1 MMRRTASLSPPGAPI
16 RTIVLWCP
24 DWPITAALR
33 LLGASTLSS
42 GTLSSGTLSSGTLS
56 SGTLNSG
63 TLGAGALGAST
74 TRDLG
79 AADAPLALIDGG
91 QVFACSASARS
102 EGVRRGLRLREAQA
116 RCPGLRVLD
125 YDPALDI
132 RAFEPVLEAIE
143 ETMPGA
149 QVVRPG
155 TCAVRA
161 RGPARYYG
169 GEEEAALWLL
179 DALDALGIH
188 GSRVGIADGPFTAEH
203 AARSPQRQRI
213 RIVPEGGSAEF
224 LAGMPVGLLGEEA
237 LATLLRRLGIRT
249 LGEFAQLEPRDVE
262 ARFGDTGARVHALA
276 RGLDSRPVVP
286 RVVPEELDSAV
297 GFEPP
302 LDRIDQVTFG
312 FRATA
317 DRFIEQLVRARL
329 VCTSIRIEV
338 DSESGELSERTWLH
352 PRSFTAADVVD
363 RVRWQLQGSGTI
375 DHGLSSGITRVR
387 VVPESVDAIGNH
399 EQGLWGTG
407 HDERIHHGLSRVQ
420 SMLGHGAVVTAAVG
434 GGRTLLDRQS
444 LVAWGDRTETARTE
458 TARPDALPWPGQL
471 PTPTPG
477 TVFEVPQPAM
487 VIDSAGLAVDLDERG
502 VLSGIP
508 ARFSTDGR
516 TLRPVAAWAGPWT
529 IDERWWDADT
539 FRRAS
544 RFQVVDDAGA
554 AWLLVLDSRVWWA
567 EARYD

>member
-1 MMRRTASLSPPGAPI
+1 MRRTTSLSPPAAPM

-24 DWPITAALR
+24 DWPVTAALR
-33 LLGASTLSS
+33 LH
-42 GTLSSGTLSSGTLS
+42 
-56 SGTLNSG
+56 
-63 TLGAGALGAST
+63 GAGREAT
-74 TRDLG
+74 T
-79 AADAPLALIDGG
+79 ADSPLALIAAGL
-91 QVFACSASARS
+91 VFACSAAARA
-102 EGVRRGLRLREAQA
+102 EGVRRGLRVREAQA
-116 RCPGLRVLD
+116 RCPELRVLD

-149 QVVRPG
+149 QLVRPG

-169 GEEEAALWLL
+169 GEEEAGLWLL

-224 LAGMPVGLLGEEA
+224 LAGMPVGLLGEQA

-249 LGEFAQLEPRDVE
+249 LGEFARLQPQDVE
-262 ARFGDTGARVHALA
+262 DRFGEAGARVHALA

-286 RVVPEELDSAV
+286 RVVPEQLDSAV

-312 FRATA
+312 VRASA
-317 DRFIEQLVRARL
+317 DRFIDQLVRARL

-338 DSESGELSERTWLH
+338 DSESGEVSERTWLH

-399 EQGLWGTG
+399 EQGLWGSG

-420 SMLGHGAVVTAAVG
+420 SMLGHGAVVTASIG

-444 LVAWGDRTETARTE
+444 LVAWGDRTETAK
-458 TARPDALPWPGQL
+458 PDALPWPGQL
-471 PTPTPG
+471 PTPMPG
-477 TVFEVPQPAM
+477 TVFDVPQPAM
-487 VIDSAGLAVDLDERG
+487 VLDSAGAAVDLDERG
-502 VLSGIP
+502 TLSGAP
-508 ARFSTDGR
+508 AQFATDGR
-516 TLRPVAAWAGPWT
+516 TLRPITAWAGPWT

-554 AWLLVLDSRVWWA
+554 AWLLVLDSHVWWT
-567 EARYD
+567 EAKYD

>member
-1 MMRRTASLSPPGAPI
+1 M

-33 LLGASTLSS
+33 FLGASTL
-42 GTLSSGTLSSGTLS
+42 
-56 SGTLNSG
+56 
-63 TLGAGALGAST
+63 GASTLGAST
-74 TRDLG
+74 PG
-79 AADAPLALIDGG
+79 ASTPGTGTPGTGHNPASADAPLALVDAG
-91 QVFACSASARS
+91 QVFACSASARG
-102 EGVRRGLRLREAQA
+102 EGVRRGLRVREAQA
-116 RCPGLRVLD
+116 RCPGLRVFD
-125 YDPALDI
+125 YDRALDI

-224 LAGMPVGLLGEEA
+224 LAGMPVGLLGEQS

-312 FRATA
+312 FRASA

-387 VVPESVDAIGNH
+387 VVPESVDSIGNH
-399 EQGLWGTG
+399 EQGLWGAG

-444 LVAWGDRTETARTE
+444 LVAWGDRTEMSK
-458 TARPDALPWPGQL
+458 PDALPWPGQL

-477 TVFEVPQPAM
+477 TVFEAPRPAM
-487 VIDSAGLAVDLDERG
+487 VIDSAGVAVDLDERG
-502 VLSGIP
+502 VLSGTP

-516 TLRPVAAWAGPWT
+516 TLHPVAAWAGPWT

-539 FRRAS
+539 SRRAS

-554 AWLLVLDSRVWWA
+554 AWLLVLDSHVWWA

>member
-1 MMRRTASLSPPGAPI
+1 MMRRTASLSPPGTPI

-33 LLGASTLSS
+33 LLGASLPGVSALSS
-42 GTLSSGTLSSGTLS
+42 SALSSSALSSSALS
-56 SGTLNSG
+56 SG
-63 TLGAGALGAST
+63 TLGAGT
-74 TRDLG
+74 TRDLA
-79 AADAPLALIDGG
+79 AADAPLALIDAGR
-91 QVFACSASARS
+91 VFACSASARS
-102 EGVRRGLRLREAQA
+102 EGVRRGHRVREAQA
-116 RCPGLRVLD
+116 RCPGLRVLH
-125 YDPALDI
+125 YDPAHDI
-132 RAFEPVLEAIE
+132 RAFVPVLEAIE

-149 QVVRPG
+149 QVLRPG

-213 RIVPEGGSAEF
+213 RIVPEAGSAEF

-262 ARFGDTGARVHALA
+262 ARFGDTGARVHAFA

-286 RVVPEELDSAV
+286 RVVPEELDSSV

-312 FRATA
+312 FRASA

-338 DSESGELSERTWLH
+338 DSESGELSERSWLH

-444 LVAWGDRTETARTE
+444 LMAWGDRTETAK
-458 TARPDALPWPGQL
+458 PDALPWPGQL

-539 FRRAS
+539 CRRAS

>member
-1 MMRRTASLSPPGAPI
+1 LAPSSDPV

-33 LLGASTLSS
+33 TATASAIGSGSVGDGDGDGDSLTLD
-42 GTLSSGTLSSGTLS
+42 T
-56 SGTLNSG
+56 
-63 TLGAGALGAST
+63 
-74 TRDLG
+74 
-79 AADAPLALIDGG
+79 PLALIEAGL
-91 QVFACSASARS
+91 VFACSATARR
-102 EGVRRGLRLREAQA
+102 EGVRRGFRLREAQA
-116 RCPGLRVLD
+116 RCPELRVLD
-125 YDPALDI
+125 YDQAVDI
-132 RAFEPVLEAIE
+132 RAFEPVLDVIE

-149 QVVRPG
+149 QLLRPG

-179 DALDALGIH
+179 DALDTLGIH

-213 RIVPEGGSAEF
+213 RIVPEGGSSEF
-224 LAGMPVGLLGEEA
+224 LAGMPVGLLGEQA

-262 ARFGDTGARVHALA
+262 ARFGDAGTRVHALA

-312 FRATA
+312 FRASA

-375 DHGLSSGITRVR
+375 AGNPFGSGLSSGIIRVR
-387 VVPESVDAIGNH
+387 VVPVSVDAIGNH

-407 HDERIHHGLSRVQ
+407 YDERIHHGLSRVQ

-434 GGRTLLDRQS
+434 GGRTLLDRQT
-444 LVAWGDRTETARTE
+444 LVAWGDRAETAK
-458 TARPDALPWPGQL
+458 PDALPWPGQL

-487 VIDSAGLAVDLDERG
+487 VVDSTGAAIDLDERG
-502 VLSGIP
+502 VLSGVP

-516 TLRPVAAWAGPWT
+516 TLHPVSAWAGPWT

-539 FRRAS
+539 SRRAS
-544 RFQVVDDAGA
+544 RFQLVDDAGA
-554 AWLLVLDSRVWWA
+554 AWLLVLDTHVWWA

>member
-33 LLGASTLSS
+33 LLGAS
-42 GTLSSGTLSSGTLS
+42 
-56 SGTLNSG
+56 
-63 TLGAGALGAST
+63 ALGASAPNAFT
-74 TRDLG
+74 VNLGTLSAGATHDLT
-79 AADAPLALIDGG
+79 AADTPFALIDAG

-102 EGVRRGLRLREAQA
+102 EGVRRGLRVREAQA

-125 YDPALDI
+125 YDPSLDI

-149 QVVRPG
+149 QVMRPG

-262 ARFGDTGARVHALA
+262 ARFGATGARVHALA

-312 FRATA
+312 FRASA
-317 DRFIEQLVRARL
+317 DRFIEQLVGARL

-375 DHGLSSGITRVR
+375 AGNPFGSGLSSGITRVR

-399 EQGLWGTG
+399 EHGLWGTG

-444 LVAWGDRTETARTE
+444 FMAWGDRTETAK
-458 TARPDALPWPGQL
+458 PDALPWPGQL
-471 PTPTPG
+471 PTPAPG
-477 TVFEVPQPAM
+477 TVFEVPQPAL
-487 VIDSAGLAVDLDERG
+487 VIDSAGIPVDLDERG
-502 VLSGIP
+502 MLSGSP

-529 IDERWWDADT
+529 IDERWWDADA

-554 AWLLVLDSRVWWA
+554 AWLLVLDTRVWWA

>member
-1 MMRRTASLSPPGAPI
+1 MMRRATSLSPPSAPT

-33 LLGASTLSS
+33 LLGTGALASKR
-42 GTLSSGTLSSGTLS
+42 
-56 SGTLNSG
+56 
-63 TLGAGALGAST
+63 GAGT
-74 TRDLG
+74 TRDL
-79 AADAPLALIDGG
+79 AVTDAPLALIDAG

-102 EGVRRGLRLREAQA
+102 EGVRRGIRLREAQA
-116 RCPGLRVLD
+116 RCPRLRVLD

-149 QVVRPG
+149 QVLRPG

-213 RIVPEGGSAEF
+213 CIVPEGGSADF

-249 LGEFAQLEPRDVE
+249 LGDFAQLEPRDVE

-276 RGLDSRPVVP
+276 CGLDSRPVVP
-286 RVVPEELDSAV
+286 RVVPEELDSSV

-312 FRATA
+312 FRASA
-317 DRFIEQLVRARL
+317 DHFIEQLVRARL

-338 DSESGELSERTWLH
+338 DSEAGELSERTWLH

-375 DHGLSSGITRVR
+375 AGNPFGSGLSSGITRVR

-444 LVAWGDRTETARTE
+444 LVAWGDRTEK
-458 TARPDALPWPGQL
+458 ARPDALPWPGQL

-477 TVFEVPQPAM
+477 TVFEAPQPAM
-487 VIDSAGLAVDLDERG
+487 VIDSAGRAVDLDERG

-516 TLRPVAAWAGPWT
+516 TLHPITAWAGPWT
-529 IDERWWDADT
+529 IDERWWDAET
-539 FRRAS
+539 FHRAS
-544 RFQVVDDAGA
+544 RFQVVDDSGA
-554 AWLLVLDSRVWWA
+554 AWLLVLERRVWWA

>member
-1 MMRRTASLSPPGAPI
+1 MTRRTTSLSPPGAPM

-24 DWPITAALR
+24 DWPITASLR
-33 LLGASTLSS
+33 ILGSRTM
-42 GTLSSGTLSSGTLS
+42 
-56 SGTLNSG
+56 
-63 TLGAGALGAST
+63 GAGT
-74 TRDLG
+74 TRDPA
-79 AADAPLALIDGG
+79 AADTPFALIDAG

-102 EGVRRGLRLREAQA
+102 EGVRRGLRVREAQA

-125 YDPALDI
+125 YDPSLDI

-149 QVVRPG
+149 QVMRPG

-224 LAGMPVGLLGEEA
+224 LAGMPVGLLGEET

-262 ARFGDTGARVHALA
+262 ARFGATGARVHALA

-312 FRATA
+312 FRASA
-317 DRFIEQLVRARL
+317 DRFIEQLVQARL

-471 PTPTPG
+471 PTPAPG

-487 VIDSAGLAVDLDERG
+487 VIDSAGIPVDLDERG
-502 VLSGIP
+502 MLSGIP

-529 IDERWWDADT
+529 IDERWWDADAL
-539 FRRAS
+539 RRAS

-554 AWLLVLDSRVWWA
+554 AWLLVLDSRVWWT

>member
-1 MMRRTASLSPPGAPI
+1 MRRTTTLSPPGAPL

-33 LLGASTLSS
+33 LA
-42 GTLSSGTLSSGTLS
+42 GTGTGTGS
-56 SGTLNSG
+56 NPT
-63 TLGAGALGAST
+63 
-74 TRDLG
+74 
-79 AADAPLALIDGG
+79 AADALLALIDAG
-91 QVFACSASARS
+91 QVFACSASARG

-116 RCPGLRVLD
+116 RCPELRVLD

-149 QVVRPG
+149 QVLRPG

-224 LAGMPVGLLGEEA
+224 LSGMPVGLLGEEA

-249 LGEFAQLEPRDVE
+249 LGEFALLEPRDVE
-262 ARFGDTGARVHALA
+262 QRFGDTGTRVHALA
-276 RGLDSRPVVP
+276 RGLDSRAVVP
-286 RVVPEELDSAV
+286 RIVPEELDSAV

-312 FRATA
+312 FRASA
-317 DRFIEQLVRARL
+317 DRFIEKLVQARL
-329 VCTSIRIEV
+329 VCTSIRVEV

-375 DHGLSSGITRVR
+375 AGNPFGSGLSSGIIRVR

-399 EQGLWGTG
+399 EEGLWGTG

-420 SMLGHGAVVTAAVG
+420 SMLGHGAVLTAAIG

-444 LVAWGDRTETARTE
+444 LVAWGDRTETAK
-458 TARPDALPWPGQL
+458 PDGLPWPGQL

-477 TVFEVPQPAM
+477 TVFEAPQPAM
-487 VIDSAGLAVDLDERG
+487 VIDSAGSAVDLDERG
-502 VLSGIP
+502 VLSGVP

-516 TLRPVAAWAGPWT
+516 TLHPVAAWAGPWI
-529 IDERWWDADT
+529 IDERWWDADS

-544 RFQVVDDAGA
+544 RFQVVDDAGV

>member
-1 MMRRTASLSPPGAPI
+1 MRRTRSLSPPGAPM

-33 LLGASTLSS
+33 LQDG
-42 GTLSSGTLSSGTLS
+42 
-56 SGTLNSG
+56 G
-63 TLGAGALGAST
+63 TLGAGAG
-74 TRDLG
+74 RDPA
-79 AADAPLALIDGG
+79 AADAPLALVDAG

-102 EGVRRGLRLREAQA
+102 EGVRRGLRVREAQA
-116 RCPGLRVLD
+116 RCPELRVLD

-179 DALDALGIH
+179 DALDELGIH
-188 GSRVGIADGPFTAEH
+188 GARVGIADGPFTAEH
-203 AARSPQRQRI
+203 AARSPQWQRI

-224 LAGMPVGLLGEEA
+224 LAGMPVGLLGEQS

-249 LGEFAQLEPRDVE
+249 LGEFALLEPRDVE
-262 ARFGDTGARVHALA
+262 QRFGDTGARVHALA
-276 RGLDSRPVVP
+276 RGLDSRTVVP
-286 RVVPEELDSAV
+286 RMVPEELDSAV

-312 FRATA
+312 FRASA

-375 DHGLSSGITRVR
+375 AGNPFGSGLSSGIIRVR

-444 LVAWGDRTETARTE
+444 LVAWGDRTETAK
-458 TARPDALPWPGQL
+458 PDALPWPGQL

-477 TVFEVPQPAM
+477 TVFEAPQPAM
-487 VIDSAGLAVDLDERG
+487 VIDSAGVAVDLDSRG
-502 VLSGIP
+502 VLSGTP

-516 TLRPVAAWAGPWT
+516 TLHPVVAWAGPWT

-539 FRRAS
+539 LRRAS

-554 AWLLVLDSRVWWA
+554 AWLLVLDSHLWWA

>member
-1 MMRRTASLSPPGAPI
+1 MMRRTLPSLAPSSDPV

-33 LLGASTLSS
+33 TATASASASGSGSGGGGDSLTLD
-42 GTLSSGTLSSGTLS
+42 T
-56 SGTLNSG
+56 
-63 TLGAGALGAST
+63 
-74 TRDLG
+74 
-79 AADAPLALIDGG
+79 PLALIEAGL
-91 QVFACSASARS
+91 VFACSATARR
-102 EGVRRGLRLREAQA
+102 EGVRRGFRLREAQA
-116 RCPGLRVLD
+116 RCPELRVLD
-125 YDPALDI
+125 YDQAVDI
-132 RAFEPVLEAIE
+132 RAFEPVLDVIE

-149 QVVRPG
+149 QLLRPG

-179 DALDALGIH
+179 DALDTLGIH

-213 RIVPEGGSAEF
+213 RIVPEGGSSEF
-224 LAGMPVGLLGEEA
+224 LAGMPVGLLGEQA

-262 ARFGDTGARVHALA
+262 ARFGDAGTRVHALA

-312 FRATA
+312 FRASA

-375 DHGLSSGITRVR
+375 AGNPFGSGLSSGIIRVR
-387 VVPESVDAIGNH
+387 VVPVSVDAIGNH

-407 HDERIHHGLSRVQ
+407 YDERIHHGLSRVQ

-434 GGRTLLDRQS
+434 GGRTLLDRQT
-444 LVAWGDRTETARTE
+444 LVAWGDRAETAK
-458 TARPDALPWPGQL
+458 PDALPWPGQL

-487 VIDSAGLAVDLDERG
+487 VVDSTGAAIDLDERG
-502 VLSGIP
+502 VLSGVP

-516 TLRPVAAWAGPWT
+516 TLHPVSAWAGPWT

-539 FRRAS
+539 SRRAS
-544 RFQVVDDAGA
+544 RFQLVDDAGA
-554 AWLLVLDSRVWWA
+554 AWLLVLDTHVWWA

>member
-1 MMRRTASLSPPGAPI
+1 MTRRTTSLSPPGAPV

-24 DWPITAALR
+24 DWPITASLR
-33 LLGASTLSS
+33 ILGA
-42 GTLSSGTLSSGTLS
+42 GTTGSR
-56 SGTLNSG
+56 
-63 TLGAGALGAST
+63 TLGAGT
-74 TRDLG
+74 TRDPA
-79 AADAPLALIDGG
+79 AADAPLALIDAG

-102 EGVRRGLRLREAQA
+102 EGVRRGLRVREAQA

-125 YDPALDI
+125 YDPSLDI

-149 QVVRPG
+149 QVMRPG

-312 FRATA
+312 FRASA
-317 DRFIEQLVRARL
+317 DRFIEQLVQARL

-338 DSESGELSERTWLH
+338 DSESGELSERSWLH

-399 EQGLWGTG
+399 EHGLWGTG

-471 PTPTPG
+471 PTPAPG

-487 VIDSAGLAVDLDERG
+487 VIDSAGIPVDLDDRG

-529 IDERWWDADT
+529 VDERWWDADA

-544 RFQVVDDAGA
+544 RFQVVDDTGA
-554 AWLLVLDSRVWWA
+554 AWLLVLERRVWWA
-567 EARYD
+567 EASYD